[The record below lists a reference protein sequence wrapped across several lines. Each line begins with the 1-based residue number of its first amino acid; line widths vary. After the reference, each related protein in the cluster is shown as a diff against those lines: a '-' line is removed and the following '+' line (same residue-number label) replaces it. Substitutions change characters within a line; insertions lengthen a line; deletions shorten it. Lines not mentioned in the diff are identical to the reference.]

1 MDFDGDFLE
10 KEIAPIIYNAR
21 SSFIYSIV
29 VHSIHV
35 FRRGGGG
42 GRFPPDR
49 KSNISDVGS
58 PPIHSSSIVHLGLVL
73 L

>member
-21 SSFIYSIV
+21 SSLIYSIV

-35 FRRGGGG
+35 FRWGGG
-42 GRFPPDR
+42 
-49 KSNISDVGS
+49 SISSWPQV
-58 PPIHSSSIVHLGLVL
+58 
-73 L
+73 